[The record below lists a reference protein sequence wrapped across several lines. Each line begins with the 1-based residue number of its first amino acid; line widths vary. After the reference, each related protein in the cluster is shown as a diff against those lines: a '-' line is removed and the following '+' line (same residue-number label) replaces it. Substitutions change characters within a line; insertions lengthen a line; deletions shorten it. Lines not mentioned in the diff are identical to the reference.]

1 MALVWNPTTFQ
12 YEDTATPSGVG
23 TSALGGQL
31 AGNILPQL
39 GAGAQFQAAAGD
51 VFGQGYADNPFAR
64 RAIQQQYNP
73 LYGQYLMGYG
83 GGGGSSGIGDGSFAS
98 WLRGGGGATPGTNQF
113 GTGAIPMS
121 QDNLS
126 NWQNIIGT
134 ARAMDPRF
142 GGGSVTAGSNIYNQY
157 ADMLQDPAM
166 VRALTSAAT
175 YNPTLGSIY
184 GGLRQR
190 GIDRAQQ
197 AYQQTNPGATGA
209 DWLGYLAAGQ
219 GPTAGMVTAPGFT
232 VAPTTGQGYGTLP
245 AQQ

>member
-83 GGGGSSGIGDGSFAS
+83 GVGQATGDGSFAE
-98 WLRGGGGATPGTNQF
+98 WLRGGGGAQSPGANRFATAALQPNV
-113 GTGAIPMS
+113 A
-121 QDNLS
+121 

-142 GGGSVTAGSNIYNQY
+142 GGGTIAAGSNIYNQY

-197 AYQQTNPGATGA
+197 AYQQANPGATGA

-219 GPTAGMVTAPGFT
+219 GPTAGMGSAPFT

-245 AQQ
+245 AQS